1 MKPPKPVE
9 ASSPSTIVWWK
20 NPGVIYF
27 IAAGEPPVA
36 IKIGI
41 AAITGNRDL
50 RATIVRRLSQIQS
63 SNHERIRLL
72 GVIQFTHD
80 TYGECPTWYA
90 DAKERELHN
99 EFEHLCRFAVYTR
112 GAEWFNPSSE
122 LLVRIEQIA
131 TKPEALHL
139 PIFFPSVAK
148 NGAECS

>member
-1 MKPPKPVE
+1 M
-9 ASSPSTIVWWK
+9 
-20 NPGVIYF
+20 
-27 IAAGEPPVA
+27 
-36 IKIGI
+36 
-41 AAITGNRDL
+41 
-50 RATIVRRLSQIQS
+50 RRLSQIQS

-99 EFEHLCRFAVYTR
+99 EFGHLCRFAVYTR